1 MVYMNEIQF
10 LHKNM
15 QRWEEFEKLL
25 NAKLATDPDHLFE
38 LYIILNE
45 DLAYARTYF
54 PDSEALAYLNALTQ
68 KIHAIIYKNKP
79 AQGNKIVYFWK
90 YEFPL
95 LVYHRKKDVFI
106 SFLIL
111 LLSALIGVVSHQND
125 VRFARIIM
133 GDSYVNMTEA
143 NIANKDPLAV
153 YKSMNQMEMF
163 LGISLNNIKV
173 SFLAFVFGVFTPLG
187 TAFLLLQNGVML
199 GAFHMLFAQ
208 ENLLTEAFATIWIH
222 GTLEIFAIIVAGAAG
237 ITMGKSIIFPGTYTR
252 AVSFRQGAE
261 TGAKMVL
268 GLVPVFIIA
277 AFLEGFITRLTH
289 LPLSIRFLI
298 IAASA
303 LSIAYYFYYY
313 PNKLTKKNHGTDN
326 PHQL

>member
-1 MVYMNEIQF
+1 MNEIQF

-15 QRWEEFEKLL
+15 QRWEEFESLL
-25 NAKLATDPDHLFE
+25 IAEHTTDPDHLFE

-95 LVYHRKKDVFI
+95 LVYRQRKDVLI

-111 LLSALIGVVSHQND
+111 FLSALIGVISFQND

-173 SFLAFVFGVFTPLG
+173 SFMAFVFGVFTPLG

-199 GAFHMLFAQ
+199 GAFHMLFAH

-237 ITMGKSIIFPGTYTR
+237 LIMGKSILFPGTYTR
-252 AVSFRQGAE
+252 AVSFRRGAE
-261 TGAKMVL
+261 IGAKMVL

-277 AFLEGFITRLTH
+277 AFLEGFVTRHTH
-289 LPLSIRFLI
+289 LSLSVRFFFV
-298 IAASA
+298 AASVA
-303 LSIAYYFYYY
+303 SIVYYFYSY
-313 PNKLTKKNHGTDN
+313 PSKLTNKKNHGTN
-326 PHQL
+326 QH